1 MSSSEKSKEDLLQEI
16 ETLKFR
22 LGELENSNSNLTPGN
37 IKQALEKVDMLVLFL
52 NSQQEV
58 VYCNDFYLE
67 FTGLQKDEILGKSF
81 NQIINSVESG
91 FNNSTAFFDLIEN
104 GQVINKIKRKILDKE
119 GNLRTIRFSII
130 YQNQTDQNLGTIL
143 VGEDITEKKKII
155 KALKEGNEQLEDFFE
170 NANDLIQFFAPDGQ
184 ILFVNKAW
192 KNTLGYSDDEVKDL
206 NFKDIIHPDNLLN
219 TLSYLDQIKN
229 GIAVDR
235 FETVFT
241 TSNQKNIQVICSVNV
256 KYENGKPAVFRGIFH
271 DNTERIRAER
281 AQNLYYK
288 IAGHTINS
296 ENLEVLLY
304 NIHQELKTMIAVNN
318 FHVGLVD
325 LENNIVNFP
334 YYVDENFGEKVTTN
348 QRVIGKGLT
357 EYSYFNNKPTFL
369 YEEDILKL
377 AQAETVEL
385 LGPVPKIWIGVPLKL
400 ENRTIGV
407 ICVKSHSDRNKYKQR
422 HLELLDFISGQ
433 IAIAIERKRNEQKI
447 IEQTARLNSIFQSSS
462 HLIWS
467 VNKSNGLTSF
477 NQNYAEAIQK
487 KFNIVPDINPKSK
500 FNKALKLS
508 DQVYK
513 EFVDEKY
520 HLAFEGKPQHF
531 EHKSTDNNG
540 EGIWRETY
548 LNPIFLP
555 DGRIEEVS
563 GISHDITEKKQW
575 EIALQES
582 EEKFRNIFESFQD
595 IYFRTDIY
603 GRITMISPSG
613 FEISGYT
620 PDEVIGKHITVFN
633 VNPKKQTN
641 LIKRLIRT
649 GTVRNYENNLILKD
663 GSVMQSISNIRLI
676 YNKDGKPIAVDGVVR
691 DITYLK
697 KASEELYNAKEI
709 AERSL
714 KVKESFLAN
723 MSHEIRTPMNGII
736 GMIDLFNE
744 TNLNQEQRRYVQTI
758 KKSSETLLTI
768 LNDILD
774 LSKIEAGKMQLRLSP
789 VNLEGTVEKL
799 HSLFYQQAVNKKI
812 KLEYFTDPELPAY
825 ALADET
831 RLLQIMS
838 NLASNSIKFTD
849 EGSVSINMTVA
860 NKNNNTFTIKVE
872 ITDTGIGISEE
883 NKKKLFH
890 SFSQIDDSSSKLYA
904 GTGLGLAIS
913 KELCKL
919 MNGEIGVESE
929 LGQGSTFWF
938 TFEAKES
945 KRGIAGRASEENE
958 IKITD
963 QLIDINPFILIVDDN
978 QINQLVACEILKKS
992 GCRVDVAE
1000 NGLIAIEKVKQ
1011 NHYDLIFMDIQMPQ
1025 MDGIAAT
1032 KHIRKMQITNLAP
1045 IIAMTAYS
1053 MKEDKEKFLIGGM
1066 DDYISKPIKSEILI
1080 QKVRDWVVNKSFT
1093 DNGNQAAADLLNNEI
1108 FNQEIFEKLKTYANA
1123 QTLNKIYTEF
1133 EKEVEEQ
1140 LTDCQNSVLTED
1152 FQTIL
1157 NNLHTLKGTAGTL
1170 GVVKLENLARQIES
1184 KVKSGNYK
1192 NLENDLNILQNAF
1205 VEFRDN
1211 YKKLL
1216 KP

>member
-1 MSSSEKSKEDLLQEI
+1 MPSSEKNKEDLQQEI
-16 ETLKFR
+16 NTLKLR
-22 LGELENSNSNLTPGN
+22 LGELENSNSNLTPSN
-37 IKQALEKVDMLVLFL
+37 VKQALEKVDMLVLFL
-52 NSQQEV
+52 NNQQEI
-58 VYCNDFYLE
+58 VYCNEVYLE
-67 FTGLQKDEILGKSF
+67 FTGSRKEDVLGKNF
-81 NQIINSVESG
+81 NQVINSEKGTS
-91 FNNSTAFFDLIEN
+91 STDLYSLIEE
-104 GQVINKIKRKILDKE
+104 GQVINKIKRKIKNKD
-119 GNLRTIRFSII
+119 GNLRRIRFSII
-130 YQNQTDQNLGTIL
+130 FQSQTDENLGAIL
-143 VGEDITEKKKII
+143 IGEDITEKKKII
-155 KALKEGNEQLEDFFE
+155 KALKEGNKQLEDFFE

-192 KNTLGYSDDEVKDL
+192 KNALGYNDEEVKEL
-206 NFKDIIHPDNLLN
+206 NFKDIIHPDNILT
-219 TLSYLDQIKN
+219 TLAYLDKIKN
-229 GIAVDR
+229 GIAVER
-235 FETVFT
+235 FETVFIT
-241 TSNQKNIQVICSVNV
+241 RNQKIIQVVCSINV

-271 DNTERIRAER
+271 DNTERIRAEK
-281 AQNLYYK
+281 AQNLYNK
-288 IAGHTINS
+288 IAGHTISS

-304 NIHQELKTMIAVNN
+304 NIHHELKSLIAVNN
-318 FHVGLVD
+318 FHVGLLD

-334 YYVDENFGEKVTTN
+334 YYVDENFGGKVTTN
-348 QRVIGKGLT
+348 QRAIGKGLT
-357 EYSYFNNKPTFL
+357 EFSYFNNKPTLL

-377 AQAETVEL
+377 AEKDTVEL

-433 IAIAIERKRNEQKI
+433 VAIAIERKRNEQKI

-467 VNKSNGLTSF
+467 INKSSGLTSF
-477 NQNYAEAIQK
+477 NQNYADAIHK
-487 KFNIVPDINPKSK
+487 KFNIHPDINPKSE
-500 FNKALKLS
+500 FNNALMLS
-508 DQVYK
+508 DEVYTD
-513 EFVDEKY
+513 FVNEKY
-520 HLAFEGKPQHF
+520 RFAFEGKPQHY
-531 EHKSTDNNG
+531 EHKTTDSNG
-540 EGIWRETY
+540 AGVWRETY

-563 GISHDITEKKQW
+563 GISHDITEKKRW
-575 EIALQES
+575 EITLKES

-603 GRITMISPSG
+603 GKITMISPSG

-620 PDEVIGKHITVFN
+620 PEEVIGKHITLFN
-633 VNPKKQTN
+633 VNHKKQTN

-676 YNKDGKPIAVDGVVR
+676 YNKKGKPIAVDGVVR

-697 KASEELYNAKEI
+697 KASEELLKAKEI

-736 GMIDLFNE
+736 GMIDLINE
-744 TNLNQEQRRYVQTI
+744 TSLNDEQRNYVQTI

-789 VNLEGTVEKL
+789 VSLSGTVEKL
-799 HSLFYQQAVNKKI
+799 YSLFYQQAVNKNI
-812 KLEYFTDPELPAY
+812 KLEYFTDTDLPAY
-825 ALADET
+825 VLTDET

-849 EGSVSINMTVA
+849 TGSVSIHTKVA
-860 NKNNNTFTIKVE
+860 KKVDDIYTIKVE
-872 ITDTGIGISEE
+872 ITDTGIGISKE
-883 NKKKLFH
+883 NTKKLFH
-890 SFSQIDDSSSKLYA
+890 SFSQIDDSSTKLYA

-913 KELCKL
+913 KELCNL
-919 MNGEIGVESE
+919 LNGEIGVVSE
-929 LGQGSTFWF
+929 LGEGSTFWF

-945 KRGIAGRASEENE
+945 KRGLAEKSSDENE
-958 IKITD
+958 IKITN
-963 QLIDINPFILIVDDN
+963 QLSDLNPYILIVDDN

-992 GCRVDVAE
+992 GCQVDVAE

-1011 NHYDLIFMDIQMPQ
+1011 NQYDLIFMDIQMPQ
-1025 MDGIAAT
+1025 MDGITAT
-1032 KHIRKMQITNLAP
+1032 KHIRKMEIGNKTP
-1045 IIAMTAYS
+1045 IVAMTAYS
-1053 MKEDKEKFLIGGM
+1053 MKEDKERFLIGGM
-1066 DDYISKPIKSEILI
+1066 DDYVSKPIKSEILI
-1080 QKVRDWVVNKSFT
+1080 QKVREWVVNKSFT
-1093 DNGNQAAADLLNNEI
+1093 DNGNQAAAELVNNEI
-1108 FNQEIFEKLKTYANA
+1108 FNIEIFEKLTTYANA
-1123 QTLNKIYTEF
+1123 QTLNKIYSEF

-1140 LTDCQNSVLTED
+1140 LTECQNSVPTED

-1157 NNLHTLKGTAGTL
+1157 NILHTLKGTAGTL
-1170 GVVKLENLARQIES
+1170 GVIKLENLARDIES
-1184 KVKSGNYK
+1184 KIKSGNYTS
-1192 NLENDLNILQNAF
+1192 LENDLIILQKAF